1 MTGLIG
7 FVVLVLV
14 VWAFSSGGDSGNRAP
29 KLPQGRSPA
38 RGGAEGKEP
47 GGSPLEALGDS
58 GPSDSGVAGEG
69 GGDSGGGDGGGGD
82 GGDGGD

>member
-7 FVVLVLV
+7 IVVLVLV
-14 VWAFSSGGDSGNRAP
+14 VWAFSSGGAGGNRDP
-29 KLPQGRSPA
+29 KLPPGRSPA

-58 GPSDSGVAGEG
+58 GPSDPVDAGDG
-69 GGDSGGGDGGGGD
+69 GGDSGGGDGGD
-82 GGDGGD
+82 

>member
-1 MTGLIG
+1 MTG
-7 FVVLVLV
+7 FVAFVLLVLV
-14 VWAFSSGGDSGNRAP
+14 AWAFSSGGDSGNRAP

-58 GPSDSGVAGEG
+58 GPSDADEG
-69 GGDSGGGDGGGGD
+69 GGDSGGGDGGD
-82 GGDGGD
+82 GGD

>member
-1 MTGLIG
+1 MTGFVA

-14 VWAFSSGGDSGNRAP
+14 AWAFSSGGAGEDRAQKP
-29 KLPQGRSPA
+29 APGGSPPA

-58 GPSDSGVAGEG
+58 GPSDAGDAGEG
-69 GGDSGGGDGGGGD
+69 GGDSGGGDGGD
-82 GGDGGD
+82 